1 MPFQHGQSGN
11 KAGRP
16 RGRPDKRTK
25 WRAEF
30 EKDAPAAIAK
40 VKEKALKGD
49 GDLEA
54 LKFWISNVLPR
65 LRDESPRRRLALIG
79 TTLEDLGRSTVDL
92 LTAGELSPEEFGAV
106 QGGFSRQG
114 LLEQLGRIADV
125 VAALAARSGIEVPPE
140 LKVRQHLPATLNQ
153 EPSA

>member
-1 MPFQHGQSGN
+1 MQFGPN
-11 KAGRP
+11 NTANLKGRP
-16 RGRPDKRTK
+16 RGRPDKRSK

-49 GDLEA
+49 GDMEA
-54 LKFWISNVLPR
+54 LKFWIGNVLPR
-65 LRDESPRRRLALIG
+65 LRDESPRRRLALEG
-79 TTLEDLGRSTVDL
+79 GTLEELGRSTVDL

-114 LLEQLGRIADV
+114 LLEQLGRIADT
-125 VAALAARSGIEVPPE
+125 VAALAARAGIEVPPE
-140 LKVRQHLPATLNQ
+140 LKLRQHLPATLDQ